1 MLSLWPH
8 EPDRRIT
15 RAMGVGLPAIGF
27 VLTVVIFGLLLAR
40 DASDRLEVTSLWTW
54 VQSGDLKIE
63 LALQI
68 DPLSVLM
75 MLVITGVGSLILL
88 YATEYMEHDRD
99 YRRFFAEMSFFVFS
113 MLLLVEAANFLFLI
127 VGWAFVG
134 LASYLLIGYY
144 YERPT
149 AVAAA
154 KKAFVVNVIGDVGM
168 VLAAFLLVR
177 ELGTLDY
184 QQVFA
189 AAPQGLGDGT
199 GVAEAVAL
207 LLFVGAAARSAQIPL
222 HTWLPDAMEG
232 PTPVSALI
240 HAATMVTAGVYLIV
254 RCNVLYD
261 LAPSASDVVA
271 VVGGVTLLVAA
282 TIALV
287 QEDIKRVLAWSTV
300 SQIGYMIMGAGL
312 GAYDSSM
319 FHLVEHAF
327 FKALLFLGVGIVIHS
342 LAGQQSLD
350 RMGGLRRYL
359 PLANV
364 GVLVGCLAIAGV
376 PPFSGFFSKDEI
388 LETSL
393 EAGSLGV
400 TLAIVGLVAAG
411 ITTFYM
417 FRLYF
422 RTFWGPEPERGYDVE
437 TPRPSRWPMSVSVA
451 VLAVLT
457 AVGGFIQVP
466 GGWHLVDDW
475 LEPVVPVDPLLEP
488 TVTGEVVVSVV
499 SVVLALAAIALAW
512 WLFVADPGGGRA
524 WRAPCRAPASCWPTS
539 TASTTSTRRRSSSPA
554 GTSATRWGATWSS
567 RWSRAPSS
575 GWRERSPTPAVACG
589 PPRPA
594 SCAPMPSRWS
604 PGRRS
609 WASSSSWRCGRRR
622 CPGSPP
628 SCSCRCWERSR
639 CWPCRR
645 LRPASGRRASTPW

>member
-1 MLSLWPH
+1 VLGLPLLGTIVLSLWPT
-8 EPDRRIT
+8 EPDRRVT
-15 RAMGVGLPAIGF
+15 RALGVGLPAVGF
-27 VLTVVIFGLLLAR
+27 VLTVVIFAVMLSR
-40 DASDRLEVTSLWTW
+40 DSSDRLEITSLWTW
-54 VQSGDLKIE
+54 VQSGGLKID

-88 YATEYMEHDRD
+88 YSTEYMEHDRD

-177 ELGTLDY
+177 QLGTLNY
-184 QQVFA
+184 QEVFA
-189 AAPQGLGDGT
+189 AAPQGLGNGS

-207 LLFVGAAARSAQIPL
+207 LLFVGAAAKSAQIPL

-254 RCNVLYD
+254 RCHVLYE

-312 GAYDSSM
+312 GAYDSAM

-342 LAGQQSLD
+342 LAGQQSLN

-364 GVLVGCLAIAGV
+364 AVLVGCLAIAGI

-393 EAGSLGV
+393 EAGALGI
-400 TLAIVGLVAAG
+400 TLAVAGLVAAG

-422 RTFWGPEPERGYDVE
+422 RTFWGPEPAGGYDVE
-437 TPRPSRWPMSVSVA
+437 RPHPSRWTMSLPVV
-451 VLAVLT
+451 VLAVLS
-457 AVGGFIQVP
+457 AVGGLIQVP
-466 GGWHLVDDW
+466 GGWHLLDDW
-475 LEPVVPVDPLLEP
+475 LEPVVPVNPSLEP
-488 TVTGEVVVSVV
+488 TVTGEVVVGVISVT
-499 SVVLALAAIALAW
+499 LGLIAIALAW
-512 WLFVADPGGGRA
+512 WLFVADPARRARLAGALPRTRELLADQYRFDEVYEEAVVQPGRDLGDA
-524 WRAPCRAPASCWPTS
+524 LARDVEAPAVE
-539 TASTTSTRRRSSSPA
+539 
-554 GTSATRWGATWSS
+554 GGLV
-567 RWSRAPSS
+567 
-575 GWRERSPTPAVACG
+575 AVA
-589 PPRPA
+589 RVLTDF
-594 SCAPMPSRWS
+594 
-604 PGRRS
+604 GRGLRAAQTGLVRS
-609 WASSSSWRCGRRR
+609 YAFAMVAGAAIVGLIFVLAMR
-622 CPGSPP
+622 
-628 SCSCRCWERSR
+628 
-639 CWPCRR
+639 
-645 LRPASGRRASTPW
+645 